1 MSAPAGETDADHVLR
16 IALTHPECR
25 GGAALNPVGDRQR
38 LSLDMNVEMPLHM
51 SVDGISST
59 GVRTTEPVLV
69 KLAKDHPW
77 SSPTF
82 YLRDDF
88 PRHFP
93 HLQPGAKTTLPRP
106 CLVDGSQDEFYLQ
119 FGLVEAGIFNLVD
132 QLAIWL
138 RKAAI
143 SDLIDERQGWE
154 PALRHDC
161 QHVIQFDAAKARAL
175 VKRDGG
181 WQAWRAEYIRRGD
194 DDARVDAGIELL
206 WISSSGEPTP
216 LRNKVG
222 DECFAPRG
230 KHDNVRSGNT
240 VVGLLWPDKLP
251 NGTLFVNAHYLPED
265 VTNFEE
271 LRTRACELGCGR
283 SFDAFIGSLERRFDG
298 IVRGDP
304 VPIGIVL
311 CARRPIHLIGSGSN
325 IELLPYAL
333 EVHAGKARSSL
344 FLLGDA
350 EPVSPA
356 LHYQS
361 LSADLLREVSAAPAR
376 PAIAILGCGSV
387 GSKMALHT
395 ARSGQEIAALSDES
409 WLRPHNLGRHAL
421 LAGHSPGHKAEAL
434 ADEIEKFGDRP
445 LVYKGDLT
453 SGLAGDD
460 LAKVIPKRAE
470 AAINTTAS
478 LAVREALVAAQGRTR
493 ARLLEVGLFG
503 RGRGAYLLADGAGH
517 NPSHSDLMAEL
528 YAINDDDEMRDL
540 MFDPKWGLTEVQ
552 VGQGCG
558 SLTMPMTDARV
569 SAMAARLSEEVGDL
583 LDLQPKDGIALLGK
597 TSADGRTSGWRR
609 FEVPAFT
616 VVPIEGTVGWQLRLS
631 SRVISRIKAD
641 IAHWQRVE
649 TGGLMIGVSSA
660 RLKTVT
666 VVDVLDAP
674 QDSQRTATLFVLGKE
689 GLQDAILR
697 RHNESGESLY
707 DVGTWHSHLADEGPS
722 SVDWATATDLAS
734 VRPPPSVLLIATPKG
749 FYALSAAGGGNKVR
763 GAKRN

>member
-1 MSAPAGETDADHVLR
+1 MSESAGETDADHVLR

-25 GGAALNPVGDRQR
+25 GGAVLDPVGDRQL

-59 GVRTTEPVLV
+59 GVRTTEPVFV
-69 KLAKDHPW
+69 KLAKNHPW

-93 HLQPGAKTTLPRP
+93 HLQPGAKTALPRP

-132 QLAIWL
+132 QLGIWL

-154 PALRHDC
+154 PILRHDC
-161 QHVIQFDAAKARAL
+161 QHVIEFDAGKARAL

-181 WQAWRAEYIRRGD
+181 WQAWKAEYTRRGD
-194 DDARVDAGIELL
+194 DTARVDAGIELL
-206 WISSSGEPTP
+206 WVSSSGERTP

-222 DECFAPRG
+222 DECFAPLG
-230 KHDNVRSGNT
+230 KHDNVRAGNT

-251 NGTLFVNAHYLPED
+251 SGKPFVSAAYLPED
-265 VTNFEE
+265 VTNLGE

-311 CARRPIHLIGSGSN
+311 CARRPIHLIGSASH

-333 EVHAGKARSSL
+333 EVRASKARSSL
-344 FLLGDA
+344 FPLGDA
-350 EPVSPA
+350 EPVSPV

-376 PAIAILGCGSV
+376 PAVAMLGCGSV
-387 GSKMALHT
+387 GSKMALH
-395 ARSGQEIAALSDES
+395 AVRSGQKIAALSDQS

-421 LAGHSPGHKAEAL
+421 LAGHIPGYKAEAL
-434 ADEIEKFGDRP
+434 ADEIEKFGERP
-445 LVYKGDLT
+445 SVYKEDLT
-453 SGLAGDD
+453 SALAGDD
-460 LAKVIPKRAE
+460 LARVIPKRTE

-493 ARLLEVGLFG
+493 ARFLEAGLFG

-540 MFDPKWGLTEVQ
+540 MFDPNWGLTEVQ

-569 SAMAARLSEEVGDL
+569 SAMAARLSEEVGDV
-583 LDLQPKDGIALLGK
+583 LDLQTKNGIALLGK

-609 FEVPAFT
+609 WEIPAFT
-616 VVPIEGTVGWQLRLS
+616 VVPIEGTDRWELRLS
-631 SRVISRIKAD
+631 QRVMARIKAN
-641 IAHWQRVE
+641 IASWRRVE

-666 VVDVLDAP
+666 VVDALNAP
-674 QDSQRTATLFVLGKE
+674 PDSQRTATLFVLGTE
-689 GLQDAILR
+689 GLQDAVMR
-697 RHNESGESLY
+697 RHEESGESLY

-734 VRPPPSVLLIATPKG
+734 ARPPPSVLLIVTPKG
-749 FYALSAAGGGNKVR
+749 LYALSAAGGGDKAR
-763 GAKRN
+763 GTKRK